1 MKGLESLSSIPTAI
15 DAILECISRATSGRG
30 TKDPKVM
37 QELGRVTDEVAT
49 LRDAMIQFS
58 LVPVDIAP
66 WKHAHHCTNQV
77 LHSEM
82 TVLFKMSRP
91 SIAKLVSNDPDKIE
105 SELQKVNNPRS
116 SRNHILAQESQALEL
131 QLPPYLHGLLN
142 RDPTKKHSW
151 HSYIL
156 SSVTTLQEHFD
167 NRQEELFCK
176 VLDDYR
182 EFVLGLNQAADNRL
196 LSGLGK
202 LGDRLDEMRGRLTS
216 KTP

>member
-66 WKHAHHCTNQV
+66 WKHPHHCTNQV

-116 SRNHILAQESQALEL
+116 S
-131 QLPPYLHGLLN
+131 
-142 RDPTKKHSW
+142 
-151 HSYIL
+151 
-156 SSVTTLQEHFD
+156 
-167 NRQEELFCK
+167 
-176 VLDDYR
+176 
-182 EFVLGLNQAADNRL
+182 
-196 LSGLGK
+196 
-202 LGDRLDEMRGRLTS
+202 
-216 KTP
+216 